1 MLRENVRLI
10 KKVIQQNDCGHS
22 PSCGL
27 TSSRT
32 RMPGMPGMPGTSCY
46 IPVMVPGIWCA
57 RCWLHPQF
65 LTFQI
70 DNRLISMGMNHA
82 TDHAYIPLCLF
93 FFFFFLLFS
102 SVITILRSF

>member
-27 TSSRT
+27 TSS
-32 RMPGMPGMPGTSCY
+32 
-46 IPVMVPGIWCA
+46 VMVPGIWCA

-93 FFFFFLLFS
+93 FFFFF
-102 SVITILRSF
+102 